1 MISRIDKDHSRFRE
15 IVRGK
20 IRENLR
26 KYISRGD
33 LMSRKGK
40 DTVSIPMPSI
50 DIPRFT
56 LGNSPRSGVGQGEG
70 EPGDPIGQGQQEGQG
85 GPGQAG
91 EGEGN
96 KSLEVEVTLDELAT
110 ILGEELGLPR
120 IEPKGTESLDT
131 KKDRYISLRR
141 TGPESL
147 RSFKATFKR
156 ALRRQVASGT
166 YIAGRPIIVPVR
178 EDKRY
183 RSWRTDPKP
192 QSNAVIIYMMDVSGS
207 MGDEQKEIVRIES
220 FWIDTWLRSQYQ
232 GLESRYIIH
241 DATARVVEREVFF
254 RTRESGGTMI
264 SSAYRVCSEL
274 IEKEFPSESWNIYAF
289 HFSDGDNWS
298 VDDTATCI
306 QLVKQQLMPRLN
318 QFGYGQVES
327 PYGSGQFIKD
337 LRSAFAKHPLLVTS
351 EIKNKDDIMDSIR
364 EFLKGGR

>member
-1 MISRIDKDHSRFRE
+1 VISRIDKDHSRFRE

-20 IRENLR
+20 IRQNLR

-33 LMSRKGK
+33 LTSRSGN

-56 LGNSPRSGVGQGEG
+56 LGGGDKSGVAQGDG
-70 EPGDPIGQGQQEGQG
+70 EPGDPVGGEPQEGEG
-85 GPGQAG
+85 AGKAG
-91 EGEGN
+91 EGEGGKN
-96 KSLEVEVTLDELAT
+96 LEVEVTLDELAA
-110 ILGEELGLPR
+110 ILGEELRLPR
-120 IEPKGTESLDT
+120 IEPKGTQALDT
-131 KKDRYISLRR
+131 KKDRYVSLRS

-156 ALRRQVASGT
+156 SLRRQIASGS
-166 YIAGRPIIVPVR
+166 YSPDNPIIVPVR
-178 EDKRY
+178 EDRRY

-232 GLESRYIIH
+232 GIESRYIIH
-241 DATARVVEREVFF
+241 DATARMVEREVFF

-264 SSAYRVCSEL
+264 SSAYKVCADL
-274 IEKEFPSESWNIYAF
+274 IEKEFSPESWNIYAF

-298 VDDTATCI
+298 VDDTSTC
-306 QLVKQQLMPRLN
+306 LKLLRETLLPACN

-337 LRSAFAKHPLLVTS
+337 LRGGFGDNERLVTS
-351 EIKNKDDIMDSIR
+351 EISGKDDIMDSIKD
-364 EFLKGGR
+364 FLKGGR